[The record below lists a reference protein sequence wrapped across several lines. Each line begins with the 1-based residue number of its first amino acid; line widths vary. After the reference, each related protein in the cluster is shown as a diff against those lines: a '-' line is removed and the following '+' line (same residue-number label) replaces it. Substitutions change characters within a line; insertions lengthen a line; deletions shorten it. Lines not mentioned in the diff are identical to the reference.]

1 MRGTH
6 EPKWEL
12 NRLFRLREMAV
23 ENLVNRQKLHEPAY
37 PLSSMDNIKFEFVSH
52 LPSRIGI
59 I

>member
-1 MRGTH
+1 MR
-6 EPKWEL
+6 EVFD
-12 NRLFRLREMAV
+12 LFPVWASTF
-23 ENLVNRQKLHEPAY
+23 ENFVNMEKLHERVY